1 MLNHHLY
8 KKRMQEKN
16 ARKECK
22 KRMQEKN
29 ARKEC
34 KEKMKV
40 YMSNNTY
47 ISNK

>member
-1 MLNHHLY
+1 
-8 KKRMQEKN
+8 MQEKN

>member
-1 MLNHHLY
+1 
-8 KKRMQEKN
+8 MQEKN

-22 KRMQEKN
+22 EKMQGKN
-29 ARKEC
+29 ARKKC